1 MGSNPLMLIPQ
12 LPKAV
17 DWQRKYL
24 QEWRALIRAQREILD
39 AQEHL
44 LNQQEAYLSK
54 LERKTTPD
62 APAKP
67 PAKRRASR

>member
-1 MGSNPLMLIPQ
+1 MGSNPLILISQ

-17 DWQRKYL
+17 DWQRKYV

-44 LNQQEAYLSK
+44 LNQQDQFLDK
-54 LERKTTPD
+54 LEKRTTQD
-62 APAKP
+62 EPAKP
-67 PAKRRASR
+67 PVKRRASR